1 MNDYKV
7 GQAAELETV
16 ISDES
21 VREYARISGD
31 NNPIHLDDSY
41 AAASNFG
48 QRIAHGMLVAGS
60 ISNLIGT
67 KFPGYGTIYVSQ
79 SLKFRAPVYVEDRI
93 RTAVEVIKV
102 DKERKRLTLKTEVV
116 KVKDGTNV
124 ICGEA
129 VVIPPGWV

>member
-41 AAASNFG
+41 AATSNFG

-93 RTAVEVIKV
+93 RTIVEVVKV

-124 ICGEA
+124 ILGEA